1 MTANVEVARLRV
13 AAALLAAITGV
24 PAGAGAAQEPQ
35 PELAHVTGRVIDA
48 TTGDPLPGATVVLE
62 GTNFRLETDPE
73 GRFEL
78 NPVKVGF
85 YRLRLSH
92 PDYEPKVDDFP
103 VLRDGGF
110 VMAMQPLAAETAGDA
125 MTGIMGIL
133 TDRSEGSP
141 LAGAAVR
148 VDSGRRGV
156 LTDEQGNFMI
166 DKLAP
171 GLHEVEFVQL
181 GFATRRD
188 TIRVVPGRITNV
200 QVSLAVDPVNL
211 DPLKVVVERR
221 EAALQSA
228 GFYERRK
235 RGFGK
240 FIDRE
245 DIEMRAPATITDL
258 FSGLTGVTVEAYGTE
273 RRIVLR
279 SGRVSFSAGSC
290 YPRVFVDN
298 IVVHDGGPTPARID
312 DLVIPDGLAGIEI
325 YPSSTSLPARYSSM
339 SAGCG
344 VILIWTRS

>member
-1 MTANVEVARLRV
+1 MDRPAHSW
-13 AAALLAAITGV
+13 AAVALLAAIAGA

-35 PELAHVTGRVIDA
+35 PEHAHVTGRVIDA
-48 TTGDPLPGATVVLE
+48 ATGDPLPGVTVVLE
-62 GTNFRLETDPE
+62 GTDLRLETDAE

-78 NPVKVGF
+78 NPVAVGF

-110 VMAMQPLAAETAGDA
+110 VMAMHPLSVEAGHA

-133 TDRSEGSP
+133 TARSDGSP
-141 LAGAAVR
+141 LVGAAVR

-166 DKLAP
+166 DGLAP
-171 GLHEVEFVQL
+171 GLHMTEFIQI
-181 GFATRRD
+181 GYATRRD

-200 QVSLAVDPVNL
+200 QVALSVDPVNL

-221 EAALQSA
+221 EAALQDA
-228 GFYERRK
+228 GFYDRRK

-245 DIEMRAPATITDL
+245 DIEMRAPAEITDL

-279 SGRVSFSAGSC
+279 SGRIGFSGGSC

-298 IVVHDGGPTPARID
+298 IVVHDGGTEPARID
-312 DLVIPDGLAGIEI
+312 DLVTPDGLAGIEV
-325 YPSSTSLPARYSSM
+325 YPSSASLPARYASM